1 MSRISIDCGKSL
13 KLKVEF
19 FSSQGELMRMNLQD
33 IYQEGELVLVAI
45 KVGLVLLG
53 IKLRLVFVGV
63 KLGVANN

>member
-1 MSRISIDCGKSL
+1 MSRISIDYGKSL

-33 IYQEGELVLVAI
+33 IYQEGELVLVAM

-53 IKLRLVFVGV
+53 IVLRLVFVGV

>member
-33 IYQEGELVLVAI
+33 IYQEGELVLVGI
-45 KVGLVLLG
+45 KIGLVFVRV
-53 IKLRLVFVGV
+53 KLRLT
-63 KLGVANN
+63 N